1 MVYSRLASGASAAQ
15 RRIQRIRELPSGA
28 CCQHRAQQ
36 RRTWVHVQRESGVLC
51 CEPASYTRG
60 EINQQV
66 KGQSRIGQVSAS
78 NVLNTRKI
86 PAIFTRLNLMVKRVM
101 MCARACV
108 CTRCLAERTCTCVF
122 GKCLQRPWCRNWDT
136 PPPSVETER
145 VSSTQLHAGQ

>member
-1 MVYSRLASGASAAQ
+1 MMNSPVWQVAQVRHNAAFSGSVNCPVGHVASTGLNKDA
-15 RRIQRIRELPSGA
+15 
-28 CCQHRAQQ
+28 
-36 RRTWVHVQRESGVLC
+36 
-51 CEPASYTRG
+51 
-60 EINQQV
+60 
-66 KGQSRIGQVSAS
+66 
-78 NVLNTRKI
+78 LNTRKI

-108 CTRCLAERTCTCVF
+108 CTRCLAKRTCTCVF